1 MSEQE
6 TRVLTAVKKSPLATQ
21 QELAN
26 QLGMS
31 RESVAG
37 HIMRL
42 TNKGFILGKGYI
54 VPEDNNIVVIGGC
67 NLDIC
72 GRAIS
77 ALRLED
83 SNLGQ
88 ISQSPGGVGR
98 NIAENLSR
106 LGQDVSLISA
116 IGQDKSGDWLLEQCR
131 SSGINMDAVIRHP
144 DFGTS
149 TYLALND
156 PHGQLVAA
164 VSDMAIINTLDGTQL
179 SHKKSLLL
187 SAQTLLIEANLSEA
201 CIEWLAQLN
210 CQGSLYADAVSVQK
224 SVRLKPILHRLTGL
238 KVNRDEAKALTGLAD
253 ASDKELI
260 QALLKAGVKN
270 VLLSLGNEG
279 VIFANHKEQ
288 ASHGIFT
295 IDAVSDTGA
304 GDALFAG
311 FIHAQ
316 LNTWPIAQSLE
327 FASACSAMTLESDSA
342 NTPNI
347 SPKNIEKWIANK

>member
-6 TRVLTAVKKSPLATQ
+6 TRVLTAVKKSPLASQ

-42 TNKGFILGKGYI
+42 TNKGLILGKGYI

-72 GRAIS
+72 GRS
-77 ALRLED
+77 LSQLRLED

-88 ISQSPGGVGR
+88 ISQSAGGVGR

-131 SSGINMDAVIRHP
+131 TSGINMDAVIRHP

-156 PHGQLVAA
+156 PQGQLVAA
-164 VSDMAIINTLDGTQL
+164 VSDMAIIDTLDGPQL
-179 SHKKSLLL
+179 SNKQSLLL
-187 SAQTLLIEANLSEA
+187 SAQTLLIEANLSES
-201 CIEWLAQLN
+201 CIRWLAQLN
-210 CQGSLYADAVSVQK
+210 CHGNLYADAVSVQK
-224 SVRLKPILHRLTGL
+224 SIRLRPILHRLTGL
-238 KVNRDEAKALTGLAD
+238 KVNRDEAKAMTGLTT
-253 ASDKELI
+253 ASDDELI
-260 QALLKAGVKN
+260 QALLAQGVKSI
-270 VLLSLGNEG
+270 LLSLGSEG
-279 VIFANHKEQ
+279 VIFADAQ
-288 ASHGIFT
+288 QSVFHGVFQIS
-295 IDAVSDTGA
+295 AVSDTGA

-316 LNTWPIAQSLE
+316 LNAWPIGQALE

-342 NTPNI
+342 NNSKI
-347 SPKNIEKWIANK
+347 SQKNIEKWIAKK

>member
-6 TRVLTAVKKSPLATQ
+6 NRVLTAVKKSPLASQ

-42 TNKGFILGKGYI
+42 TNKGLILGKGYI

-72 GRAIS
+72 GSSLAE
-77 ALRLED
+77 LRLED
-83 SNLGQ
+83 SNLGR
-88 ISQSPGGVGR
+88 ISQSAGGVGR

-131 SSGINMDAVIRHP
+131 ASGINMDAVIRHP
-144 DFGTS
+144 DFSTS

-156 PHGQLVAA
+156 PKGQLVAA
-164 VSDMAIINTLDGTQL
+164 VSDMAIIDILDAAQL
-179 SHKKSLLL
+179 SNKQSLLL
-187 SAQTLLIEANLSEA
+187 SAQTLLIEANLSES
-201 CIEWLAQLN
+201 CIQWLAQLN
-210 CQGSLYADAVSVQK
+210 CQGNLYADAVSVQK
-224 SVRLKPILHRLTGL
+224 SVRLKPILNRLAGL
-238 KVNRDEAKALTGLAD
+238 KVNRDEAKAITALPHAD
-253 ASDKELI
+253 DAALI
-260 QALLKAGVKN
+260 QALLALGVKN
-270 VLLSLGNEG
+270 VLLSLGADG
-279 VIFANHKEQ
+279 VIFANAHQ
-288 ASHGIFT
+288 SVSHGVFNIEA
-295 IDAVSDTGA
+295 ISDTGA

-316 LNTWPIAQSLE
+316 LNAWPIDKTLE
-327 FASACSAMTLESDSA
+327 FASACSAITLETGSA
-342 NTPNI
+342 NNPNI
-347 SPKNIEKWIANK
+347 SQKNIEKWIAKK

>member
-6 TRVLTAVKKSPLATQ
+6 TRVLTAVKKSPLASQ

-72 GRAIS
+72 GRSLAE
-77 ALRLED
+77 LRLED

-88 ISQSPGGVGR
+88 IHQSPGGVGR

-106 LGQDVSLISA
+106 LGQDVSLVSA

-144 DFGTS
+144 DFSTS
-149 TYLALND
+149 SYLAIND
-156 PHGQLVAA
+156 PQGQLVAA
-164 VSDMAIINTLDGTQL
+164 VSDMAIIDTLDGAQL
-179 SHKKSLLL
+179 TNKQSLLL
-187 SAQTLLIEANLSEA
+187 SAQTLLLEANLSES
-201 CIEWLAQLN
+201 CISWLAQLN
-210 CQGSLYADAVSVQK
+210 CQGKLYADAVSVQK
-224 SVRLKPILHRLTGL
+224 STRLKPILKRLTGL
-238 KVNRDEAKALTGLAD
+238 KVNRDEAKAITGLTEAHD
-253 ASDKELI
+253 SALI
-260 QALLKAGVKN
+260 HALLSMGVKN
-270 VLLSLGNEG
+270 ILLSLGSEG
-279 VIFANHKEQ
+279 VIFANAHQSVSYGVFDIE
-288 ASHGIFT
+288 
-295 IDAVSDTGA
+295 AVSDTGA

-316 LNTWPIAQSLE
+316 LNGWEVDKSLE
-327 FASACSAMTLESDSA
+327 FASACSAMTLESDAA
-342 NTPNI
+342 NNPNI
-347 SPKNIEKWIANK
+347 SQKNIEKWIAKK

>member
-6 TRVLTAVKKSPLATQ
+6 TRVLTAVKKSPLASQ

-42 TNKGFILGKGYI
+42 TNKGLILGKGYI

-72 GRAIS
+72 GRALS
-77 ALRLED
+77 DLRLED
-83 SNLGQ
+83 SNRGQ

-106 LGQDVSLISA
+106 LGQDVSLVSA

-131 SSGINMDAVIRHP
+131 TSGINMDAVIRHP

-156 PHGQLVAA
+156 PQGQLVAA
-164 VSDMAIINTLDGTQL
+164 VSDMAIIDTLDGPQL
-179 SHKKSLLL
+179 SNKQSLLL
-187 SAQTLLIEANLSEA
+187 SAQTLLIEANLSES
-201 CIEWLAQLN
+201 CIQWLAQLN
-210 CQGSLYADAVSVQK
+210 CQGKLYADAVSVQK
-224 SVRLKPILHRLTGL
+224 SVRLKPILSRLSGL
-238 KVNRDEAKALTGLAD
+238 KVNRDEAKAITGLANTD
-253 ASDKELI
+253 DESLV
-260 QALLKAGVKN
+260 QALLELGVKS
-270 VLLSLGNEG
+270 VLLSLGAEG
-279 VIFANHKEQ
+279 VIY
-288 ASHGIFT
+288 ASADTRSTHGVFQIN
-295 IDAVSDTGA
+295 AVSDTGA

-311 FIHAQ
+311 FIHGQ
-316 LNTWPIAQSLE
+316 LNAWPIEQTLT
-327 FASACSAMTLESDSA
+327 FASACSAMTLESDGA
-342 NTPNI
+342 NNPNI
-347 SPKNIEKWIANK
+347 SQKNIEKWIAKK

>member
-6 TRVLTAVKKSPLATQ
+6 TRVLTAVKKSPLASQ

-42 TNKGFILGKGYI
+42 TNKGLILGKGYI
-54 VPEDNNIVVIGGC
+54 VPEDNNIVVVGGC

-77 ALRLED
+77 ELRLED
-83 SNLGQ
+83 SNLGH
-88 ISQSPGGVGR
+88 IRQSPGGVGR

-131 SSGINMDAVIRHP
+131 TSGINMDAVIRHP
-144 DFGTS
+144 DFSTS

-156 PHGQLVAA
+156 PQGQLVSA
-164 VSDMAIINTLDGTQL
+164 VSDMAIIDTLDGSQL
-179 SHKKSLLL
+179 SNKKSLLL
-187 SAQTLLIEANLSEA
+187 SARTLLIEANLSEP
-201 CIEWLAQLN
+201 CIAWLAQLN
-210 CQGSLYADAVSVQK
+210 CQGNLYADAVSAQK
-224 SVRLKPILHRLTGL
+224 SVRLKPILNRLAGL
-238 KVNRDEAKALTGLAD
+238 KVNRDEAKAITGLPD
-253 ASDKELI
+253 ASDEDLI
-260 QALLKAGVKN
+260 QALLGLGVKTI
-270 VLLSLGNEG
+270 LLSLGAQG
-279 VIFANHKEQ
+279 VICASANGQ
-288 ASHGIFT
+288 TSFGVFP

-316 LNTWPIAQSLE
+316 LNAWPIEQALE

-342 NTPNI
+342 NNPNI
-347 SPKNIEKWIANK
+347 SQKNIEKWIAKK